1 MAKKT
6 GERISG
12 TTRTIG
18 AKGTKKRDISIAS
31 AQTGNHQLPAV
42 KKKPPVLGV

>member
-6 GERISG
+6 IGA
-12 TTRTIG
+12 RTIG
-18 AKGTKKRDISIAS
+18 AKGTKKQSV
-31 AQTGNHQLPAV
+31 NHAEAARSQQSGSKQLPAV